1 MHAGGILLLFTV
13 RLLCVTAVA
22 ADSDSSSARPPFWK
36 NGTYHLTL
44 DGRDRTFMLDVPS
57 KLKPEAP
64 LVMVFHGFTNS
75 ARDVRDLTGLAKV
88 SEQHGFV
95 AVYPQGTRD
104 SKGKSFFNVG
114 YEFHRD
120 QSVDDVQIIR
130 SLAARLTRDL
140 RLDARSV
147 FATGFSNGGDM
158 SFLLGAQRESF
169 VAAIALGR
177 NDDAIL
183 GQGFQNGSRISVLA
197 VNTRDDKTTLWNGDM
212 NNRDGWG
219 AYLSTE
225 AVMDLWVKG
234 LSLEHSERKNP
245 GKTIQLRL
253 WSTGPIRRRRDST
266 PWKGRAKLAAHTGRR
281 IADHRGNHLAFLCSP
296 STQATPAGLNV
307 CEPDFGKSIRKY
319 LLTLENQVP
328 SSLRKK
334 LISYATGNMIEPTV
348 RAGMDR
354 MVPAAWREKGWPPRP
369 LSPGGAI

>member
-1 MHAGGILLLFTV
+1 MNEHIIRHMRMHAGGILLLFTV

-22 ADSDSSSARPPFWK
+22 ADSDLSSARPPVWK
-36 NGTYHLTL
+36 NGTHHLTL

-75 ARDVRDLTGLAKV
+75 ARDVRDLTGFAKV

-120 QSVDDVQIIR
+120 QSVDDVQFVR

-140 RLDARSV
+140 RLDPRFV
-147 FATGFSNGGDM
+147 FSAGFSNGGDM

-169 VAAIALGR
+169 VAAIAPVGGTMMQSW
-177 NDDAIL
+177 AM
-183 GQGFQNGSRISVLA
+183 GFRTAARISVLA
-197 VNTRDDKTTLWNGDM
+197 VNTRDDKTTLWNGDI

-234 LSLEHSERKNP
+234 LSLERSERKNP
-245 GKTIQLRL
+245 GKTIQLKH
-253 WSTGPIRRRRDST
+253 WSTETDPTEARLFALEAGGHNWPRT
-266 PWKGRAKLAAHTGRR
+266 L
-281 IADHRGNHLAFLCSP
+281 GNESETTAE
-296 STQATPAGLNV
+296 T
-307 CEPDFGKSIRKY
+307 I
-319 LLTLENQVP
+319 
-328 SSLRKK
+328 
-334 LISYATGNMIEPTV
+334 
-348 RAGMDR
+348 
-354 MVPAAWREKGWPPRP
+354 WR
-369 LSPGGAI
+369 LF